1 MLLATSARPRLYRV
15 LVIPTK
21 RSAEGSLPH
30 ILIPSLRERVRERLR
45 RVAVSPPLTHT
56 PHRCA
61 ELPYRGAIVCCYKTP
76 PLSKLPPD
84 FAVLQLL
91 LFTNSLPASPYL
103 PLAKLLPFVV

>member
-1 MLLATSARPRLYRV
+1 MFNVACNIGSVGAGSARPRLYRV

-61 ELPYRGAIVCCYKTP
+61 ELPYRGAIVYCIQNDKPRTCH
-76 PLSKLPPD
+76 PD
-84 FAVLQLL
+84 GTEGSQ
-91 LFTNSLPASPYL
+91 
-103 PLAKLLPFVV
+103 KHE